1 MRQSDQTEN
10 IKSPE
15 NKEMTPEKNRKL
27 SAGETEQVSG
37 GSLQFL
43 DQDQNV
49 NTPGGN
55 QNYF

>member
-1 MRQSDQTEN
+1 MKQSDQAEN

-15 NKEMTPEKNRKL
+15 NKEKAPEKNRKL
-27 SAGETEQVSG
+27 SARETEQVSG

-43 DQDQNV
+43 DQDQDV